1 MFCSKCFC
9 WDKYRRGVGQG
20 TSISG
25 TTSCR
30 EGSANTANQKDIAIG
45 CGAQTQDR
53 TGSNIANRNNP
64 YNNSTGAYAGAMKQ
78 GGAISVGTG
87 AVVEKGLGTAIGS
100 YATTQGISGV
110 AIGTGALSSGNTAL
124 AVGRQ
129 SAATADFSQAIGNV
143 AAATGKGS
151 LAIGHSATAEGY
163 RSIAIGSP
171 DIENADPV
179 AGQAGAAYQPKWL
192 LKQPVKTRLHL
203 VEVRLLLKKML

>member
-1 MFCSKCFC
+1 M
-9 WDKYRRGVGQG
+9 
-20 TSISG
+20 
-25 TTSCR
+25 
-30 EGSANTANQKDIAIG
+30 
-45 CGAQTQDR
+45 
-53 TGSNIANRNNP
+53 
-64 YNNSTGAYAGAMKQ
+64 
-78 GGAISVGTG
+78 
-87 AVVEKGLGTAIGS
+87 KGLGTAIGS

-179 AGQAGAAYQPKWL
+179 AGQAGAAYQPKMATKATGKDSIAFGGGAVATEENAFSNWCIFR
-192 LKQPVKTRLHL
+192 V
-203 VEVRLLLKKML
+203 

>member
-1 MFCSKCFC
+1 
-9 WDKYRRGVGQG
+9 
-20 TSISG
+20 
-25 TTSCR
+25 
-30 EGSANTANQKDIAIG
+30 
-45 CGAQTQDR
+45 
-53 TGSNIANRNNP
+53 
-64 YNNSTGAYAGAMKQ
+64 MKQ

-129 SAATADFSQAIGNV
+129 SAATATFHKLLAIF
-143 AAATGKGS
+143 AATGKGS

-203 VEVRLLLKKML
+203 VEVRLLLKKTLAIGAFSESKGKNLLQLVPVQRHKKIMQLLLGTKQKLVSKAA

>member
-1 MFCSKCFC
+1 
-9 WDKYRRGVGQG
+9 
-20 TSISG
+20 
-25 TTSCR
+25 
-30 EGSANTANQKDIAIG
+30 
-45 CGAQTQDR
+45 
-53 TGSNIANRNNP
+53 
-64 YNNSTGAYAGAMKQ
+64 MKQ

-151 LAIGHSATAEGY
+151 LAIGHPQRQKVTVQLQLVHQISKTLTQLRGKLVLL
-163 RSIAIGSP
+163 I
-171 DIENADPV
+171 NL
-179 AGQAGAAYQPKWL
+179 KWQQ
-192 LKQPVKTRLHL
+192 KQPVKTRLLL
-203 VEVRLLLKKML
+203 VVAQWPLRKML

>member
-1 MFCSKCFC
+1 M
-9 WDKYRRGVGQG
+9 
-20 TSISG
+20 
-25 TTSCR
+25 
-30 EGSANTANQKDIAIG
+30 
-45 CGAQTQDR
+45 
-53 TGSNIANRNNP
+53 
-64 YNNSTGAYAGAMKQ
+64 
-78 GGAISVGTG
+78 
-87 AVVEKGLGTAIGS
+87 
-100 YATTQGISGV
+100 

-171 DIENADPV
+171 DIENADLLL
-179 AGQAGAAYQPKWL
+179 GRQALLINQKWL
-192 LKQPVKTRLHL
+192 LKQRVKTRLHL

>member
-1 MFCSKCFC
+1 M
-9 WDKYRRGVGQG
+9 
-20 TSISG
+20 
-25 TTSCR
+25 
-30 EGSANTANQKDIAIG
+30 
-45 CGAQTQDR
+45 
-53 TGSNIANRNNP
+53 
-64 YNNSTGAYAGAMKQ
+64 
-78 GGAISVGTG
+78 
-87 AVVEKGLGTAIGS
+87 
-100 YATTQGISGV
+100 

-129 SAATADFSQAIGNV
+129 SAATADFSAIGNV

-179 AGQAGAAYQPKWL
+179 AGQVGAAYQPKWL
-192 LKQPVKTRLHL
+192 LKQRVKTRLHL